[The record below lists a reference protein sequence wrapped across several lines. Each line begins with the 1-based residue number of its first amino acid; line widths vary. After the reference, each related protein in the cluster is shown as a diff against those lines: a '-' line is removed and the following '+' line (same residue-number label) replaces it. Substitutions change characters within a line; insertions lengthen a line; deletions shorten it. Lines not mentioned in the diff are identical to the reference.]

1 MAEKAIE
8 EWHEPS
14 PAPSY
19 EGGSSSDDKG
29 REDEGGEDES
39 GEDEG
44 GEDESTSYEEEQVT
58 PRAPK
63 KRHTEEEDDPTYTP
77 EKAKEEDHIDT
88 PEKIGPSTRQ
98 SRTLV
103 RHDKGRVSI

>member
-1 MAEKAIE
+1 LLIVSNGEKAIE
-8 EWHEPS
+8 EWREPS
-14 PAPSY
+14 PTLSY
-19 EGGSSSDDKG
+19 ERGSSSD
-29 REDEGGEDES
+29 DEGGEDES

-63 KRHTEEEDDPTYTP
+63 KRRTEEEDDPTYTL
-77 EKAKEEDHIDT
+77 EKAEEEDHT
-88 PEKIGPSTRQ
+88 NTLEKTGPSTRQ

-103 RHDKGRVSI
+103 RHDEGRVSI